1 MTQKA
6 QPNYTFALTIVI
18 IVCFLIGFVTTMNNS
33 MIEFCKNAFQL
44 NNFQSQLVNTAFYGA
59 YIMSIPFGFMMSKI
73 GYKATLVLGLAVVG
87 LGFVINFLCINSN
100 LDGNVST
107 IYWMFL
113 SCMFVVALGIVMLQL
128 VANPYVMVLGAPEKG
143 AFRMTLSQALNS
155 VATTVAPWFIVT
167 VILNGK
173 KAENAVPDDIPY
185 PYLGLGLFTLL
196 LCVILYFLKLPS
208 INEGEQAAEA
218 SGAEQHAGVC
228 LSGSCEYVWL
238 AVKTSF
244 LKSALLSGSDLYFSS
259 LEKNRLKIRNQIGNN
274 PQIAALIE
282 HIIDDHIKRPPYYEL
297 EIKASLLRLFRLL
310 LIGYTAEITPHES
323 EIPPSLQPV
332 LAYIDTHFH
341 EEISSAQL
349 AKMGSFSAPYF
360 CRIFKETTGYSP
372 IEYTNRLRIR
382 KAYELISS
390 TSESFSSIAQAVG
403 FSNFGYFSKLFF
415 KYTGK
420 RLSQVRK

>member
-1 MTQKA
+1 MDAVQNRAYHEIIQIKA
-6 QPNYTFALTIVI
+6 EEVPIMLAFH
-18 IVCFLIGFVTTMNNS
+18 
-33 MIEFCKNAFQL
+33 EKNAQKNIFEL
-44 NNFQSQLVNTAFYGA
+44 HWHEEPEFLYIRSGEMEVHCGESTFHVTPGEIVFVN
-59 YIMSIPFGFMMSKI
+59 P
-73 GYKATLVLGLAVVG
+73 
-87 LGFVINFLCINSN
+87 
-100 LDGNVST
+100 
-107 IYWMFL
+107 
-113 SCMFVVALGIVMLQL
+113 
-128 VANPYVMVLGAPEKG
+128 
-143 AFRMTLSQALNS
+143 
-155 VATTVAPWFIVT
+155 
-167 VILNGK
+167 
-173 KAENAVPDDIPY
+173 
-185 PYLGLGLFTLL
+185 
-196 LCVILYFLKLPS
+196 
-208 INEGEQAAEA
+208 
-218 SGAEQHAGVC
+218 AEQHAGVC

-282 HIIDDHIKRPPYYEL
+282 HIIDDHINRPPYYEL

-420 RLSQVRK
+420 RLSEVRR